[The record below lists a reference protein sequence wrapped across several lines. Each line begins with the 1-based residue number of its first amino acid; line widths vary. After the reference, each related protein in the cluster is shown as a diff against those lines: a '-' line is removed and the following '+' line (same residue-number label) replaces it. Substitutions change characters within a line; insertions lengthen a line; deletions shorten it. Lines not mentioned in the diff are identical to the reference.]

1 MNALRWILGSVAVLV
16 GGGFVALAL
25 LGNAFRKSF
34 GASAR
39 APGFVILPVLGLA
52 LLLAAI
58 VFPASEPLLHL
69 AAIAAIGLFSS
80 CIRQIFG
87 EGETP
92 LWFAVAYL
100 AMWFVYYWL
109 AAWSMT
115 LQP

>member
-69 AAIAAIGLFSS
+69 AAISALGLFSF